1 MSRNITVAAAQL
13 GPIQM
18 AEPRS
23 VAVER
28 MVRLME
34 RAHRRGVELVV
45 FPELALTTFFPRHYH
60 ADISEADHWFETAMP
75 SNVTAPLFAAAR
87 RYGIGFHLG
96 YAEMTEDRRRFNTS
110 ILVNPDGDILL
121 KYRKVHLPGHAEFDP
136 RRKVQHLEK
145 RYFEVGDLGFPVIR
159 APMGEVAG
167 INMGM
172 LICND
177 RRWPE
182 AWRVLGLQSVELVAL
197 GYNTPSLNM
206 EAGGFEAHHLRVF
219 HSHLSIQ
226 AGCYQNACF
235 AVATAKAG
243 TEDGCELFGH
253 SIIVNPQGEIIAMA
267 ASWDDELI
275 TADCDLDM
283 CALGRTTIFAFEK
296 HRRPET
302 YGRITGQTGAVEPP
316 EWSSRGV
323 NPALTDWVPGGCDE
337 RDRCRHPCQDEAARR
352 GTPVAGARRQQAA
365 AAATSQAEVGRP
377 TGRGGAA
384 QAGCRGL
391 VRQRRHDDRC
401 RGLTRFDH
409 RHAGAVLDRRAVM
422 RHPGAA
428 EDHRAGAGGGACARG
443 VDQSGACRIRLQQR
457 LHRHVQRDLGG
468 QSALQPHRPQRGEMA
483 GLGGIDDGDHAEPLG
498 ARHGDRH
505 RRAEHAEHRPLGR
518 GTRGLDA
525 GIRGTGDHVGIRRL
539 ALDQAAERL
548 HHTVPIAPVIDRRR
562 SLAQGDDIEVAALRA
577 DGTGPVRP
585 RCRRNRQPSELG
597 LTTRMRAMQ
606 ILSAHWPGRSSGP
619 I

>member
-1 MSRNITVAAAQL
+1 MSRSITVAAAQL

-60 ADISEADHWFETAMP
+60 ADIAEADHWFETAMP
-75 SNVTAPLFAAAR
+75 SNETAPLFAAAR
-87 RYGIGFHLG
+87 KYGIGFHLG
-96 YAEMTEDRRRFNTS
+96 YAELTEDKHHFNTS

-121 KYRKVHLPGHAEFDP
+121 KYRKVHLPGHAEFAP
-136 RRKVQHLEK
+136 NRKVQHLEK

-159 APMGEVAG
+159 APMGNVPG

-182 AWRVLGLQSVELVAL
+182 AWRVLGLQSVELALL

-267 ASWDDELI
+267 TSWDDELI

-283 CALGRTTIFAFEK
+283 CTLGRTTIFAFDK

-302 YGRITGQTGAVEPP
+302 YQRITQQVGAVEPP
-316 EWSSRGV
+316 TWQK
-323 NPALTDWVPGGCDE
+323 P
-337 RDRCRHPCQDEAARR
+337 
-352 GTPVAGARRQQAA
+352 
-365 AAATSQAEVGRP
+365 
-377 TGRGGAA
+377 
-384 QAGCRGL
+384 
-391 VRQRRHDDRC
+391 
-401 RGLTRFDH
+401 
-409 RHAGAVLDRRAVM
+409 
-422 RHPGAA
+422 
-428 EDHRAGAGGGACARG
+428 
-443 VDQSGACRIRLQQR
+443 
-457 LHRHVQRDLGG
+457 
-468 QSALQPHRPQRGEMA
+468 
-483 GLGGIDDGDHAEPLG
+483 
-498 ARHGDRH
+498 
-505 RRAEHAEHRPLGR
+505 
-518 GTRGLDA
+518 
-525 GIRGTGDHVGIRRL
+525 
-539 ALDQAAERL
+539 
-548 HHTVPIAPVIDRRR
+548 
-562 SLAQGDDIEVAALRA
+562 
-577 DGTGPVRP
+577 
-585 RCRRNRQPSELG
+585 
-597 LTTRMRAMQ
+597 
-606 ILSAHWPGRSSGP
+606 
-619 I
+619 